1 MYSKYQKIKSLLD
14 NEDIYQIIIKY
25 LQNIDYDVTV
35 DKFKIY
41 VE

>member
-1 MYSKYQKIKSLLD
+1 MYIKYQKIKSLLD